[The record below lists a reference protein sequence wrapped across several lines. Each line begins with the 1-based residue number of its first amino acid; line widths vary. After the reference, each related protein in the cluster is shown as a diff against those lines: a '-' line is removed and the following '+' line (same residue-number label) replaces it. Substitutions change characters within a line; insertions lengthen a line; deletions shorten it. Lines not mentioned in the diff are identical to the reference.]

1 MPGLEF
7 VDLKSGALSLA
18 VVGAAV
24 DSSSEVGG
32 WGAPHS
38 SGSVA
43 RLLLF
48 FLFTRPP
55 PPLSLNSH
63 TQSSLSSSSSAS
75 DPPLSSIPWPV
86 LFF

>member
-7 VDLKSGALSLA
+7 VDLNSGAVSLT
-18 VVGAAV
+18 VVDVAV
-24 DSSSEVGG
+24 DSSSKMGG

-43 RLLLF
+43 RVLLF
-48 FLFTRPP
+48 LLFTRPP

-63 TQSSLSSSSSAS
+63 TQSSLSSSSAASA
-75 DPPLSSIPWPV
+75 PPLSSIPWLV